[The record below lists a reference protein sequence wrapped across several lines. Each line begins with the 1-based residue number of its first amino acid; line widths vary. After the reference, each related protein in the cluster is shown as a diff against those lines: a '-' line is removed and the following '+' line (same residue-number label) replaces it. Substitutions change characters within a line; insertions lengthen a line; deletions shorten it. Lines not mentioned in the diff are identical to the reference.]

1 MRHVF
6 APSTAARA
14 GARAGVP
21 ADRLA
26 AVVADLPRASV
37 RREDARMD
45 VEWGPDGGWGS
56 GPRLDEF
63 LLARIA
69 EDKHIATDA
78 AAGGAHRDAG
88 RNDPFDPDRVLAECS
103 AKRGM
108 VLACRAAR
116 PDLAFLG
123 SRPPGLRDFPLSPTD
138 QHQLAALTLGLL
150 ALPYAGHRDYRPEW
164 RP

>member
-1 MRHVF
+1 
-6 APSTAARA
+6 
-14 GARAGVP
+14 
-21 ADRLA
+21 
-26 AVVADLPRASV
+26 
-37 RREDARMD
+37 MD
-45 VEWGPDGGWGS
+45 VEWSPDTGTVS

-69 EDKHIATDA
+69 EDKHKATDA
-78 AAGGAHRDAG
+78 AAGGERAEPG
-88 RNDPFDPDRVLAECS
+88 LQDPFDPTRVLAECS

-108 VLACRAAR
+108 ILACRAAR

-123 SRPPGLRDFPLSPTD
+123 SRPPGMGDFPLTPAD